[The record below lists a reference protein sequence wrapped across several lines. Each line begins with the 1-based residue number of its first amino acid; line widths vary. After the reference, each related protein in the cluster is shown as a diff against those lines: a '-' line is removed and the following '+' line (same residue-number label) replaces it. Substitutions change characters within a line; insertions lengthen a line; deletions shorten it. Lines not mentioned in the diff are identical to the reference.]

1 MPFRLTPPNTV
12 IFLASVTLA
21 IIAAVARVL
30 ISLDIPAPIFP
41 TGGFVLLAIAYVLLL
56 AGNVFEDCRIRGP
69 YQSFT
74 LPVAYFASIF

>member
-30 ISLDIPAPIFP
+30 ISLDIPAPKFP

-56 AGNVFEDCRIRGP
+56 AGNVFEGM
-69 YQSFT
+69 
-74 LPVAYFASIF
+74 

>member
-1 MPFRLTPPNTV
+1 V

-56 AGNVFEDCRIRGP
+56 AGNVFEG
-69 YQSFT
+69 
-74 LPVAYFASIF
+74 L

>member
-30 ISLDIPAPIFP
+30 IPLDIPDIPAPKFP

-56 AGNVFEDCRIRGP
+56 AGNVFEG
-69 YQSFT
+69 
-74 LPVAYFASIF
+74 L

>member
-21 IIAAVARVL
+21 IAAVARVL
-30 ISLDIPAPIFP
+30 ISLDIPAPKFP

-56 AGNVFEDCRIRGP
+56 AGNVFEG
-69 YQSFT
+69 
-74 LPVAYFASIF
+74 L

>member
-30 ISLDIPAPIFP
+30 ISLDIPAPYFP
-41 TGGFVLLAIAYVLLL
+41 L
-56 AGNVFEDCRIRGP
+56 AGSYFWLSPMSCFLPVTSLKGCRIRGP